1 MDDNFE
7 SVDVTD
13 ETNTTITYYSEKEV
27 IEMKRISY
35 WIGAITWFNIGMV
48 IVLGLCIGVGVK

>member
-1 MDDNFE
+1 MDDNLE

-27 IEMKRISY
+27 IEMKNVSY
-35 WIGAITWFNIGMV
+35 WIGAITWFIFGMCFTTLICS
-48 IVLGLCIGVGVK
+48 IVG